1 MVKRQTVWLSTMMV
15 LSLMLIGYYTINN
28 GGTGTSGTGNSVT
41 TSVGTPGPNTTG
53 TANSTSTNA
62 SSQSSAN
69 ATKTSTGSKSSTS
82 SQSQTKSGSS
92 QTSTSSSDWFVKS
105 RTQVSQEL
113 AKSQDVY
120 EQIMVS
126 NKSTN
131 AQVAQ
136 AQKDLEQLQAIKGGI
151 ENARDA
157 ILGDGF
163 SDVVIFPTID
173 SKSGDVTKV
182 NVYVKAS
189 KLSNSK
195 AVQIMN
201 IVSQHMSVSLDNIN
215 VHEHA

>member
-28 GGTGTSGTGNSVT
+28 GGTGTPGINNSVT
-41 TSVGTPGPNTTG
+41 TSVGTPGANATG
-53 TANSTSTNA
+53 TGNSTST
-62 SSQSSAN
+62 SGSGSGN
-69 ATKTSTGSKSSTS
+69 ATKTSTSSTS
-82 SQSQTKSGSS
+82 GSQSQSNSGSS
-92 QTSTSSSDWFVKS
+92 SQSTSSSDWFVKS
-105 RTQVSQEL
+105 RTQVSQQM

-136 AQKDLEQLQAIKGGI
+136 AQKDLEQLQAIKGGM

-173 SKSGDVTKV
+173 SKSGDVTSV

-189 KLSNSK
+189 KLGTDK

-201 IVSQHMSVSLDNIN
+201 IVSQHMNVSLDNIN